1 MGWQILEKRIGFL
14 RHAPVLARR
23 TTTFLILTLG
33 PCGAQGA
40 DPFASNNGSVP
51 NPAEYNGPLFALSH
65 DYPDRLLQQ
74 PAAFPWQQAINNE
87 KVSVANA
94 SAYANA
100 LKQHVSGDIT
110 RLLTDYAS
118 WKPSDGGW
126 YNEPW
131 LGTIRESIHG
141 LYVGTDGFT
150 PDLFTGTGLSKPFT
164 TYVLTYYDKR
174 AANTL
179 YKVWGR
185 TAQDP
190 TLNIQ
195 ASQFAEGSVVVKLAF
210 STANADVWP
219 VMLGAIEWP
228 AYIKTNATT
237 GNHTS
242 PKV

>member
-74 PAAFPWQQAINNE
+74 PAAFPWQQATNNE

-126 YNEPW
+126 YLAYPVDCQSNASVIMDEGGSPR
-131 LGTIRESIHG
+131 LSDDASS
-141 LYVGTDGFT
+141 VSAGF
-150 PDLFTGTGLSKPFT
+150 PG
-164 TYVLTYYDKR
+164 
-174 AANTL
+174 
-179 YKVWGR
+179 
-185 TAQDP
+185 
-190 TLNIQ
+190 
-195 ASQFAEGSVVVKLAF
+195 
-210 STANADVWP
+210 
-219 VMLGAIEWP
+219 
-228 AYIKTNATT
+228 
-237 GNHTS
+237 
-242 PKV
+242 